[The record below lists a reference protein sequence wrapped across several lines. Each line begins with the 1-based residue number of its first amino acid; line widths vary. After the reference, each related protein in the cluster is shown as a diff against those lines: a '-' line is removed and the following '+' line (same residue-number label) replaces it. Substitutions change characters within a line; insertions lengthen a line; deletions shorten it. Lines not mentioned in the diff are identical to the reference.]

1 MPWDHALLEQDMG
14 FVQDL
19 PDVLPLVHGFHVSHL
34 EKESVAMTMPRTQ
47 ILLATAVSLV
57 AATSSYAAN
66 NLSPSTLWQ
75 SGIQMPEFGF
85 DDSLVRIKDDKGGG
99 KEKDH
104 GKKEKDHGK
113 KVKKHE
119 KKHDKELKKAA
130 KRHEKQL
137 KKLKKD
143 EHKDDKKHAKVDR
156 DITHEDV
163 KHANEHFI
171 QRTKRSEHDRV
182 TASQHVM
189 NVPAPQGRDMKAL
202 LSTVP
207 LALLG
212 QNLSIDDVQNEQL
225 LTYRNCPPGLA
236 KQNPPCVPPG
246 LAAKGVIYDEWVSYD
261 DHELQKLYADR
272 RDDYL
277 QTEDVDVHDIEQV
290 DDTGLLLNS
299 DQVAQLY
306 GLSAAPV
313 GQRYALID
321 GMPVLLENRN
331 YAALARINDMAR
343 VPVLGQ
349 GIQFAPTAALTQSEL
364 MQTYRLPPLDNG
376 YSYTVL
382 NGEVLALEQKAFET
396 LQLIRIA
403 RAVF

>member
-99 KEKDH
+99 KEKD
-104 GKKEKDHGK
+104 
-113 KVKKHE
+113 
-119 KKHDKELKKAA
+119 
-130 KRHEKQL
+130 
-137 KKLKKD
+137 
-143 EHKDDKKHAKVDR
+143 DKKHAKVDR

-202 LSTVP
+202 LSAVP

-246 LAAKGVIYDEWVSYD
+246 LAAKGVTYDEWVSYD

-321 GMPVLLENRN
+321 GMPVFLENRN

-349 GIQFAPTAALTQSEL
+349 GIQVAPTAALTQSEL

>member
-1 MPWDHALLEQDMG
+1 MG
-14 FVQDL
+14 FCVNL

-34 EKESVAMTMPRTQ
+34 EKESLAVTMPRKQ

-66 NLSPSTLWQ
+66 NVAPTTMGQ
-75 SGIQMPEFGF
+75 SGVHVPEFGF
-85 DDSLVRIKDDKGGG
+85 ADSLVRIKDDKGGG
-99 KEKDH
+99 KDKDH

-113 KVKKHE
+113 KAKKHE

-137 KKLKKD
+137 KKLEKD
-143 EHKDDKKHAKVDR
+143 AHKGQKKHAKVDR
-156 DITHEDV
+156 DVAH
-163 KHANEHFI
+163 KYEHFVK
-171 QRTKRSEHDRV
+171 RTKRSEHDRV

-189 NVPAPQGRDMKAL
+189 TVPAPQGRDMKAL
-202 LSTVP
+202 LSAVP

-212 QNLSIDDVQNEQL
+212 QNLSFNDVQNEQL

-236 KQNPPCVPPG
+236 KKDPPCVPPG
-246 LAAKGVIYDEWVSYD
+246 LAAKGVTYDEWVSYD

-277 QTEDVDVHDIEQV
+277 RTEDIDVHDIEQV

-306 GLSAAPV
+306 GLTPAPV

-321 GMPVLLENRN
+321 GMPVMLENRN
-331 YAALARINDMAR
+331 YTALARINDMAR

-349 GIQFAPTAALTQSEL
+349 GIQVAPTAALTQSEL